1 MVLTG
6 KRSEKGPACWKRRV
20 KSEYMR
26 LRQLKRFRR
35 ADEVKSMF
43 NTNRQKIVD
52 RTDILN
58 QEWKTRRIQ
67 PVHVMTSVG
76 SLRGTRECTV
86 DSGFSE
92 FPRQVIPLKTLNA
105 VASVPVMYSWSPLQQ
120 NFMVEDETV
129 LHNIPY
135 MGDEILDQDGTFI
148 EELIKNYDGKVHGDR
163 ECGFINDEIFVEL
176 VSSLSQYSDNE
187 DEEEDEDESVCE
199 KFPSDKIFEAISSMF
214 PDKGSTEELKE
225 KYKELTEQQLPGALP
240 PECTPNIDGPNA
252 RSVQREQS
260 LHSFHTLFCRRCFK
274 YDCFLHP
281 FHATPNTYK
290 RKNLENLV
298 DSKPCGVDC
307 YIALLPEN

>member
-6 KRSEKGPACWKRRV
+6 KRSDKGPACWKRRV

-26 LRQLKRFRR
+26 LRQQKRFRR

-43 NTNRQKIVD
+43 NSNRQKIME

-67 PVHVMTSVG
+67 PIHIMTSVS

-86 DSGFSE
+86 ESGFSE
-92 FPRQVIPLKTLNA
+92 FPRQMIPLKTLNA

-176 VSSLSQYSDNE
+176 VNSMVQYSDNE
-187 DEEEDEDESVCE
+187 DDEEEEEQDFKVEQMDASDGKDHPEDNSRERHVNSE
-199 KFPSDKIFEAISSMF
+199 GQSSDDATKKFPSDKIFEAISSMF

-225 KYKELTEQQLPGALP
+225 KLVSLFVSECQTAAETDPDPVNESQELVVMVHILKIG
-240 PECTPNIDGPNA
+240 
-252 RSVQREQS
+252 
-260 LHSFHTLFCRRCFK
+260 
-274 YDCFLHP
+274 
-281 FHATPNTYK
+281 
-290 RKNLENLV
+290 
-298 DSKPCGVDC
+298 
-307 YIALLPEN
+307 